1 MNNYKNL
8 FSPITIKHMT
18 VRNRVAMPPMGTN
31 YGGAMGDFTDE
42 HITYYE
48 KRAEGGTG
56 LIIVENACVDFPLGS
71 NGTTQIRL
79 DHDRYIPNLF
89 KLTERL
95 HRQGASVAIQINH
108 SGASAVPG
116 RIEGNTPVSSSN
128 IPSKTG
134 GAVPRPLEI
143 EEIHAIV
150 HKYAEAAKRAQIAG
164 FDAVEIHG
172 GHSYLLCQFLS
183 PVYNKRT
190 DEFGGSVE
198 NRTRFARLVL
208 KAVREAVGPMFPIS
222 FRFSAEEL
230 VEGGNTLEDSLE
242 MLEYLQEDAD
252 ILNVSAALNDSLQYQ
267 IDANYLEDGWRSYM
281 AKAVKE
287 KYPEKVVITS
297 GNIRNPKI
305 AERIIEEGHADMVA
319 IGRGLIAEP
328 QWVNKVKSGREDE
341 LRKCI
346 SCNIACSGHR
356 IGLNRPVRCTV
367 NPSVIFGDIHKEL
380 KVNKA
385 TNVVVIGGGTAGLE
399 AACTAAEV
407 GCTTFLFEAKPYL
420 GGLAR
425 EIAKL
430 PAKDRINDFP
440 DYLINRAKKLKNLYI
455 FTNTTATIEAIEN
468 LKPDVVVN
476 ATGSNPL
483 LPPITGLHN
492 VVDKENEKVM
502 SIFGFIKN
510 IKEFEAMKLES
521 KKIGVIGGGAVGLD
535 VVEYFANKGARVTIV
550 ERMPAV
556 GNGLDF
562 ISKIDFLSMLK
573 KKEVDVRVDTSLL
586 EVKPNSFIINKDG
599 VDEELEFDFGFVCL
613 GMRAYSPLMNELEE
627 KFASNGVE
635 VVNIGDSVRAR
646 RIIEGVDE
654 GRNITDTLKRIGRL

>member
-1 MNNYKNL
+1 MSAINIDIEALKESLKQKGY
-8 FSPITIKHMT
+8 
-18 VRNRVAMPPMGTN
+18 
-31 YGGAMGDFTDE
+31 
-42 HITYYE
+42 
-48 KRAEGGTG
+48 
-56 LIIVENACVDFPLGS
+56 
-71 NGTTQIRL
+71 
-79 DHDRYIPNLF
+79 
-89 KLTERL
+89 KLTPQRRSIL
-95 HRQGASVAIQINH
+95 DII
-108 SGASAVPG
+108 
-116 RIEGNTPVSSSN
+116 IEKEGMHLTV
-128 IPSKTG
+128 
-134 GAVPRPLEI
+134 
-143 EEIHAIV
+143 EEIYAIAD
-150 HKYAEAAKRAQIAG
+150 KYADAARRAQMAG

-183 PVYNKRT
+183 PLYNKRT
-190 DEFGGSVE
+190 DEFGGSLE
-198 NRTRFARLVL
+198 NRVRFPKLVL
-208 KAVREAVGPMFPIS
+208 EKVRAAVGPMFPIS
-222 FRFSAEEL
+222 FRFSADEFM
-230 VEGGNTLEDSLE
+230 EGGNTLEDTLE
-242 MLEYLQEDAD
+242 MMEYLIDEID
-252 ILNVSAALNDSLQYQ
+252 ILNVSAAVNDTLQYQ
-267 IDANYLEDGWRSYM
+267 IDANYLKDGWRSYM
-281 AKAVKE
+281 AKAFKE
-287 KYPEKVVITS
+287 KFNKPVITS
-297 GNIRNPKI
+297 GNIRNPEVAEKI
-305 AERIIEEGHADMVA
+305 LAEGHADLLAM
-319 IGRGLIAEP
+319 GRGLIADPE
-328 QWVNKVKSGREDE
+328 WVNKVRSGREDE

-367 NPSVIFGDIHKEL
+367 NPSVIFGDTHKEL

-510 IKEFEAMKLES
+510 IKEFEAMKLEG

-613 GMRAYSPLMNELEE
+613 GMRAYSPLMASLQEN
-627 KFASNGVE
+627 FAGTNVE

-646 RIIEGVDE
+646 RIIEGVEE
-654 GRNITDTLKRIGRL
+654 GRHITNTLKRIGAL